1 MKQTVSIAHNAVNAK
16 LVGAD
21 RDAKL
26 LAREAL
32 SFLVDGAEHMTAFG
46 PGRWDGRSS
55 FFDFKSETFPAGFVY
70 LVWAK
75 LRNAGYPVNLVRKPF
90 PVPLGAARPKVD
102 EFPEDPDYE
111 YQYEV
116 TRKLL
121 KHGQIIA
128 QVATGG
134 GKSRI
139 ARITYKTI
147 GRTTMFLTTRSTLM
161 YQMGNGIEADL
172 KERVGYIGDDQ
183 WNPNIGGFTG
193 VMVQTLAP
201 LLEVMD
207 PETEV
212 LRYMKNRDAAED
224 REVDR
229 LLKAAKKKAGL
240 RPEYFGPFCKKVRE
254 RLEASRKPD
263 REIVADIQAR
273 CAAHVAKRKRALDY
287 LSKVELII
295 LEEAHEVS
303 GDGFYTI
310 CRAATNAHYRLS
322 LTATPFMKDSAEANM
337 KLMAVSGVVAIKV
350 TEKDLIDRGIL
361 AKPYFK
367 FIELREQ
374 APSFTEQV
382 DGKNVTHRLYR
393 STPWPKCYEI
403 GVVNNA
409 ERNAAIVY
417 ETTRAVKHGL
427 TAMVLVQHKAH
438 GRLLQSELL
447 RAGVKVNF
455 IFGEHDQND
464 RQAALNALKDKRI
477 DVLIG
482 STILDVGVDVPAV
495 GMIVIAGA
503 GKAEVQMRQR
513 IGRGLRKKRNGP
525 NCALVVDFID
535 PPNNHIRTH
544 SVERI
549 QIVKSTP
556 GFVEG
561 IVANDFDYTGMGFIA
576 KAA

>member
-1 MKQTVSIAHNAVNAK
+1 MKPTISIAHNAVNAK

-26 LAREAL
+26 ITREAL
-32 SFLVDGAEHMTAFG
+32 SYLVDGAEHMSSFG

-90 PVPLGAARPKVD
+90 PVPLGPARPTVD
-102 EFPEDPDYE
+102 AFPDDPDYE

-121 KHGQIIA
+121 KHAQIIA

-139 ARITYKTI
+139 ARIAYKTI
-147 GRTTMFLTTRSTLM
+147 GRTTIFLTTRSTLM
-161 YQMGNGIEADL
+161 YQMGAGIEEDL
-172 KERVGYIGDDQ
+172 HERVGYIGDDQ

-207 PETEV
+207 AETEV
-212 LRYMKNRDAAED
+212 LRFMKNRDAGED
-224 REVDR
+224 REVEKQ
-229 LLKAAKKKAGL
+229 LKAAKKKGL
-240 RPEYFGPFCKKVRE
+240 RPEYFGPFCKKLRE
-254 RLEASRKPD
+254 QLEAARKPD

-273 CAAHVAKRKRALDY
+273 CAAHVSKRQRALDF
-287 LSKVELII
+287 LSKVEFII

-303 GDGFYTI
+303 GGGFYTI
-310 CRAATNAHYRLS
+310 CRHAHNAHYRLS

-337 KLMAVSGVVAIKV
+337 KLMAVSGVVAIRV

-367 FIELREQ
+367 FIELRDHT
-374 APSFTEQV
+374 PSYSEIIE
-382 DGKNVTHRLYR
+382 GKTFTHRLYR

-403 GVVNNA
+403 GVVNNV
-409 ERNAAIVY
+409 ERNAAIIY
-417 ETTRAVKHGL
+417 ETTRAVKNGL

-438 GRLLQSELL
+438 GRLLSSDLL
-447 RAGVKVNF
+447 RAGLRVNF
-455 IFGEHDQND
+455 IFGEHDQNE
-464 RQAALNALKDKRI
+464 RQAALNALKDRRI

-525 NCALVVDFID
+525 NVALVVDFID

-544 SVERI
+544 SAERMA
-549 QIVKSTP
+549 IVKATP

-561 IVANDFDYTGMGFIA
+561 VVPVDFDYPGMGFTA